1 MRCVLVSKSLDLR
14 GYLGPQFMRAAD
26 RIEIISHPHEG
37 PATDVRLAVAWHPPD
52 DAFERYPN
60 LQAVCSIGAGV
71 DNILACPSLRPDV
84 DGDPRRRPG
93 AGADDVGLRGLA
105 RHRAISG
112 ALRPIRRSS
121 ARNAGSV
128 SACAGRRTA
137 RWAFWALA
145 RSAAGSPPISRCLAF
160 RSWRGAEPKSRR
172 QQGVRGFH
180 GAAGLDAML
189 GQTEVLVNLLPLTP
203 ETKGI
208 LNRKTFAR
216 MYRGGYLIQVGRGEH
231 LVEADLLAALED
243 GQLAGAAL
251 DVFATEPLPPRH
263 PFWRH
268 PRIVVTPHDACEVSV
283 EAIGATFRATAD
295 AIRAGRRPPHSIDR
309 ERGY

>member
-84 DGDPRRRPG
+84 DVIRVVDPAQAQMMSGFVTWHVIGHQRRFATYQAQQREERWQRL
-93 AGADDVGLRGLA
+93 GLR
-105 RHRAISG
+105 RAQDCPVGILG
-112 ALRPIRRSS
+112 FGEI
-121 ARNAGSV
+121 
-128 SACAGRRTA
+128 GRRVA
-137 RWAFWALA
+137 ADLALLGFPVLA
-145 RSAAGSPPISRCLAF
+145 WSRTEKPA
-160 RSWRGAEPKSRR
+160 P
-172 QQGVRGFH
+172 QGVRGFH

-208 LNRKTFAR
+208 LNRKTVRPHVSRRLPDPGRPRRASGRSRSAR
-216 MYRGGYLIQVGRGEH
+216 GAGGRPACRRGARCVRGRTI
-231 LVEADLLAALED
+231 
-243 GQLAGAAL
+243 GAAASVL
-251 DVFATEPLPPRH
+251 ATSQHRRH
-263 PFWRH
+263 
-268 PRIVVTPHDACEVSV
+268 AS
-283 EAIGATFRATAD
+283 
-295 AIRAGRRPPHSIDR
+295 
-309 ERGY
+309 

>member
-14 GYLGPQFMRAAD
+14 GYLGAQFLRAAD
-26 RIEIISHPHEG
+26 RIEIVNHPHHG
-37 PATDVRLAVAWHPPD
+37 PATDIRLAVAWHPPD
-52 DAFERYPN
+52 DAFDHYPN

-84 DGDPRRRPG
+84 EVIRVVDPAQAQMMSGFVAWHVIGHQRRFAAYQAQQREERWQRVALRRAQDVPVGILGFGEIGRTVATDLAQLGFPVMAWSRTAKPTPPG
-93 AGADDVGLRGLA
+93 
-105 RHRAISG
+105 ISG
-112 ALRPIRRSS
+112 
-121 ARNAGSV
+121 
-128 SACAGRRTA
+128 
-137 RWAFWALA
+137 FD
-145 RSAAGSPPISRCLAF
+145 
-160 RSWRGAEPKSRR
+160 
-172 QQGVRGFH
+172 
-180 GAAGLDAML
+180 GAAGLEAML

-231 LVEADLLAALED
+231 LVEADLLAALES

-251 DVFATEPLPPRH
+251 DVFATEPLAPRH

-268 PRIVVTPHDACEVSV
+268 PGIVVTPHDACEVSV
-283 EAIGATFRATAD
+283 EAIGATFRATAE